1 MSIENKTKNPSIIKS
16 ILISTVA
23 LAVIIG
29 VAVLGFPL
37 LKLPGWPFTF
47 FLFYFVSIERMSKDK
62 LLTTAIGG
70 FIGITVGFSPELL
83 TVLTGSEG
91 IAWLG
96 FLVLLIA
103 LVTMVVDGRVK
114 VINHLCMLMVTVL
127 LPPGLELNLP
137 PEAYL
142 PAVCSYVIAVAIFAI
157 MVNVIPKQSKEEPSC
172 ESGKER
178 I

>member
-1 MSIENKTKNPSIIKS
+1 MSNENKTKKPSIIKS
-16 ILISTVA
+16 ILISVVV

-29 VAVLGFPL
+29 TAVLGFPL

-47 FLFYFVSIERMSKDK
+47 FLFYFVSIERMVKDK

-70 FIGITVGFSPELL
+70 FIGMTVSFSPKLL

-114 VINHLCMLMVTVL
+114 VIDHLCMLMVTAL
-127 LPPGLELNLP
+127 LPPGLELNLM

-142 PAVCSYVIAVAIFAI
+142 PAVASYAIAVAIFAI
-157 MVNVIPKQSKEEPSC
+157 MVNVIPKRSKK
-172 ESGKER
+172 ESVTEV
-178 I
+178 